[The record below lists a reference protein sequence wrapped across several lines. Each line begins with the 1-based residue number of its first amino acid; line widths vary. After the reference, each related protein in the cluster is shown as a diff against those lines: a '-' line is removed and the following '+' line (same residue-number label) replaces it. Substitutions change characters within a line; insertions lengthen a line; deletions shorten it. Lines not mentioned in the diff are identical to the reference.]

1 MGVHICE
8 QSRWLRVILTKLRDV
23 NTKRAE
29 FRHYANLMGEILVIE
44 AVNCGFLPVVENGN
58 IQTPTGLVVPAT
70 EIAPIDS
77 IVAVSVVRAGN
88 AFVDAVMRLVSP
100 EIQLGQLVI
109 QRDEKT
115 ALPIKL
121 LEKLPSRICEASC
134 VLVLDPMLATGGS
147 ILSAIQVLLDQGVEQ
162 SRIVLLHALGCPEG
176 LHAIEERFPDVKVV
190 VGTVDTHLNEWKF
203 IIPGLGDFG
212 DRFYCH

>member
-29 FRHYANLMGEILVIE
+29 FRHYANLMGEILVME
-44 AVNCGFLPVVENGN
+44 AVNCGFLPVDENKN
-58 IQTPTGLVVPAT
+58 IQTPTGLVVPAI
-70 EIAPIDS
+70 EMASIDS

-162 SRIVLLHALGCPEG
+162 ARIVLLHALGCPEG
-176 LHAIEERFPDVKVV
+176 LRAIEERYPDVKVV
-190 VGTVDTHLNEWKF
+190 VGTVDSHLNERKF